1 MRTLVALLTAAL
13 LLAACSVERTLDA
26 ESLSEQIQAQLFPEH
41 AGLVSDVNCPRLLE
55 PEVGDTFS
63 CAAQIGTQI
72 VDVPVVL
79 GGDVDDLTATAVLD
93 ERFVPARQ
101 VADLLAAT
109 FTAEVGIVTAV
120 DCGQPVLVLEA
131 DETVLCTA
139 TDPAGVSRQFDVSV
153 ADDGSIDL
161 EIR

>member
-1 MRTLVALLTAAL
+1 MRLLVALLAVAL
-13 LLAACSVERTLDA
+13 VLGACSAERTLDA
-26 ESLSEQIQAQLFPEH
+26 DSLSEQIQAQLFPEH
-41 AGLVSDVNCPRLLE
+41 AGLVSDVNCPRLKE
-55 PEVGDTFS
+55 PAVGDTFS
-63 CAAQIGTQI
+63 CAAQIGSQI

-79 GGDVDDLTATAVLD
+79 GGDPENLTATSVLD
-93 ERFVPARQ
+93 ERFVPTQQ

-120 DCGQPVLVLEA
+120 DCGQPILVLEA
-131 DETVLCTA
+131 DETVVCTA